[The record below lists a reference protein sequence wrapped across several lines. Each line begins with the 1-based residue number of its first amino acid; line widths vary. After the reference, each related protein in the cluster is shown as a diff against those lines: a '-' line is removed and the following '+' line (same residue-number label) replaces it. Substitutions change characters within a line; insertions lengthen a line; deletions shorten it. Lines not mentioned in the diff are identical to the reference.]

1 MYYIGWNSH
10 QTTKESTMSILNS
23 QARKKRALELG
34 LSPLASWADISR
46 AEAKKR
52 RSEKRAAI
60 WQKFM
65 AIFV

>member
-1 MYYIGWNSH
+1 LELSPI
-10 QTTKESTMSILNS
+10 KENTMSILNS
-23 QARKKRALELG
+23 QARENRAQELG
-34 LSPLASWADISR
+34 LSSTASWADISR

-65 AIFV
+65 AIFA